1 MKSTLLE
8 SATGASRM
16 PRFDS
21 PLSRWI
27 ELWQR
32 QLVNG
37 LPART
42 GYGDC

>member
-1 MKSTLLE
+1 MKSVLLE
-8 SATGASRM
+8 SATGAPRM

-32 QLVNG
+32 QLLNG

-42 GYGDC
+42 G

>member
-1 MKSTLLE
+1 MKSMLLE
-8 SATGASRM
+8 SATDAPRM

-32 QLVNG
+32 QLLNG